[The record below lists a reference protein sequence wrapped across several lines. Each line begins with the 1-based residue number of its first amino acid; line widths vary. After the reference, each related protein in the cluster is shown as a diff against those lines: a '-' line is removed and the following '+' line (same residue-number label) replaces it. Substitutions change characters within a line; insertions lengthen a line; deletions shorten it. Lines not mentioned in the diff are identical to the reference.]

1 MGYGD
6 LKYSTRRRASDKV
19 LGDKASNT
27 AKNLKYDDTKEV
39 LLLWFIN
46 ILTKSLLHLQ
56 INLQQVVVLITNNK
70 YLAEE
75 LHKTIIKKLKKRT
88 VYSAFKDK
96 IWSAHSASMQSITS
110 SIKNLDF
117 YYVLLIFFSKYA
129 WFVPLKNKKGAT
141 IVNVFQKIPINQPAK
156 QRYRQTK
163 EVDFTIVLLKNG

>member
-19 LGDKASNT
+19 LRDKASNT

-46 ILTKSLLHLQ
+46 ILKKSLLHLQ

-75 LHKTIIKKLKKRT
+75 LHKTITKKLKKEQFILHLKT
-88 VYSAFKDK
+88 KFG
-96 IWSAHSASMQSITS
+96 
-110 SIKNLDF
+110 
-117 YYVLLIFFSKYA
+117 VLIQL
-129 WFVPLKNKKGAT
+129 VC
-141 IVNVFQKIPINQPAK
+141 NQ
-156 QRYRQTK
+156 
-163 EVDFTIVLLKNG
+163 